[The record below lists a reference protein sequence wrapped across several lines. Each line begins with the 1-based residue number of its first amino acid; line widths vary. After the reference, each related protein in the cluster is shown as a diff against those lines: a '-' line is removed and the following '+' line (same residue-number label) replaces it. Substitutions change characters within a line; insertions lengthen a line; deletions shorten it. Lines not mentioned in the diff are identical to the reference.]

1 MPAPRLPA
9 VADIISGKVS
19 LDEIYR
25 LPLPWQQMILEQLK
39 DVHRNVMAAE
49 NVPDTPIEM
58 AVANP
63 KHKWME
69 ARHLHFLGD
78 KIADTV
84 YRSKELGESGAMI
97 VTMPPRHAKSHTCS
111 VWTPFWFLAKYP
123 DENVL
128 LIASEHGAAQ
138 RWGSRVRR
146 LVELHG
152 DAYNMKLN
160 PKKVAGDD
168 WELTTG
174 GGMICVGFGGTVSGK
189 PAKLL
194 IGDDLVKDD
203 AQARSEVQREQMW
216 DWWEGTAVQRIE
228 PDTTAI
234 LIGTRYHE
242 DDILGRI
249 LQASSNG
256 TGHPFELVSLPAK
269 ALANDPLDRVIGE
282 GLWCDHRTSS
292 GLMWGQSYYDKRETS
307 VSPYVWNSVY
317 QQTPTADGG
326 NMVDPAWWRYCKPA
340 EIPRHFDQSCQTW
353 DISLD
358 AEKKTD
364 SQHAGLVQSR
374 LGALIYIRDGFA
386 EHCDINNVIAT
397 MRAWNVV
404 YPHARAKLIER
415 ATAGV
420 ALAQTLRHEING
432 VIAWPPKGRQKGS
445 KEAELDATIPSIRA
459 GQVLLPLNPDSTIPA
474 WVQRFTTQLQQFP
487 RGQYDDLVDAFSQGA
502 NYLLPGL
509 RSSSRDV
516 DSIHD
521 IALNPVEEMTPSQ
534 LHTATLHAIIDKLGK
549 PMRDAMQRHQR
560 REERNVLPF
569 AAGGSYGFDTGR
581 GYLRRRGS
589 GMW

>member
-1 MPAPRLPA
+1 MARPNLPS
-9 VADIISGKVS
+9 VEDIISGKYPLSKVFQ
-19 LDEIYR
+19 
-25 LPLPWQQMILEQLK
+25 LPLPWQKILEEELQ
-39 DVHRNVMAAE
+39 DVARNLMGSA
-49 NVPDTPIEM
+49 NVPETPIEM
-58 AVANP
+58 ALENP
-63 KHKWME
+63 KYRWMD
-69 ARHLHFLGD
+69 ARHLHYLGD
-78 KIADTV
+78 QIADAV
-84 YRSKELGESGAMI
+84 YRSKELGESAGCVIA
-97 VTMPPRHAKSHTCS
+97 TPPRHAKSHTCS
-111 VWTPFWFLAKYP
+111 VWTPFWHLARYP
-123 DENVL
+123 DDNVL
-128 LIASEHGAAQ
+128 LIASEHTAAA

-152 DAYNMKLN
+152 ETYNMKLN

-249 LQASSNG
+249 LRASANG
-256 TGHPFELVSLPAK
+256 TGHPFKLISLPAK
-269 ALANDPLDRVIGE
+269 AKDGDPLGRGIGE
-282 GLWCDHRTSS
+282 GLWTDHKTSS
-292 GLMWGQSYYDKRETS
+292 GLEWGQSYYDKREAA
-307 VSPYVWNSVY
+307 VSPYVWSSVY
-317 QQTPTADGG
+317 QQEPTTDGG
-326 NMVDPAWWRYCKPA
+326 NMVDPKWWKYYKPS
-340 EIPRHFDQSCQTW
+340 ELPRAFDQSCQSW

-364 SQHAGLVQSR
+364 SQHAGIVQSR
-374 LGALIYIRDGFA
+374 LGALIYIRAVFA
-386 EHCDINNVIAT
+386 AHCDINRVIST
-397 MRAWNVV
+397 MRSWNFV
-404 YPHARAKLIER
+404 YPHARTKLIER

-420 ALAQTLRHEING
+420 ALAQSLRHEIPG
-432 VIAWPPKGRQKGS
+432 IIAWPPKGRQKGS

-474 WVQRFTTQLQQFP
+474 EVQQFTDQMRQFP
-487 RGQYDDLVDAFSQGA
+487 RGQYDDLVDAFSQGT

-509 RSSSRDV
+509 RAKSRDQDNAFDQSQV
-516 DSIHD
+516 PDD
-521 IALNPVEEMTPSQ
+521 ELTPTER
-534 LHTATLHAIIDKLGK
+534 HTRLLHAMIQKLGK
-549 PMRDAMQRHQR
+549 PQQDALRRHQQL
-560 REERNVLPF
+560 EERSVLPF
-569 AAGGSYGFDTGR
+569 NQGFRTGSSGYR
-581 GYLRRRGS
+581 GRRGS